1 MPVMELLAKKTAW
14 LWFGAVAVA
23 VFLVYAPTL
32 GHDFSLMDDA
42 YFVTENPV
50 VQGGLTLAGVKAA
63 FTGVYASYW
72 APLLW
77 LSFMVDQT
85 VSGGAPWSFHLTN
98 VVLFALSAGLL
109 FLLAVSW
116 TGGRLGV
123 SLAAALLWA
132 LHPIRVESVAWI
144 TERKDVLS
152 GIFFLLGLWCYTRAR
167 SRVASSVRRG
177 VLLGFAWFS
186 MLLGGMA
193 KQVIF
198 VMPAAFVLLDVWPL
212 QRTSWDRLG
221 RDLWRLI
228 AEKWAFWLLTAIF
241 LIVAYGTQSEGGA
254 IMTIPLTLRL
264 QMLPVHYLFY
274 LEKTFWPTTLA
285 PLQADL
291 PPEIWRVTVGVV
303 ILIGL
308 TGVLWELRK
317 KSPWALWG
325 WLWFVGL
332 IFPLSGLIWA
342 GSERVALRFLY
353 LPHIGLSLALLMGL
367 NAVAQR
373 RPALHALVRGGVAVV
388 LLFAAGATLRTQNY
402 WRDPNAFGLW
412 IYECHPEQGG
422 ACAMGGDTYLA
433 GGAWDLALDAF
444 AKGVA
449 MQDRYCFIRQCSVW
463 NQLGYPERTAQAWP
477 EFERALGKSL
487 AEFAPWER
495 PTEREL
501 FWRVRGQA
509 LLALRDYPAAI
520 AALREAVR
528 WEPDPGA
535 FTIAEYLR
543 ACHEAGH
550 PEEASAAAAA
560 MAKATGVDVREWR
573 DLLPC
578 YVELWK
584 TGARGYAYRFF
595 TAYTERFPDD
605 SMPLSFLAWLL
616 ATAEPD
622 GHDHARQE
630 EWPQTALHWA
640 EQALDQT
647 QNPPASMWL
656 TLATARANAGHFSE
670 AVPAAEKARKLAK
683 DNGDNALLEVIEKQ
697 IMNYRLGLAW
707 RE

>member
-152 GIFFLLGLWCYTRAR
+152 GIFFLLGLWCYTRAH
-167 SRVASSVRRG
+167 SPVASSVRRI
-177 VLLGFAWFS
+177 VLLGFAWSS

-198 VMPAAFVLLDVWPL
+198 VMPAALVLLDIWPL

-228 AEKWAFWLLTAIF
+228 AEKWAFWLLTAAF
-241 LIVAYGTQSEGGA
+241 VALAVGSQSSEGA
-254 IMTIPLTLRL
+254 IVSIPLSVRL
-264 QMLPVHYLFY
+264 KMLPVHYLFY
-274 LEKTFWPTTLA
+274 VQKTLVPTALA

-291 PPEIWRVTVGVV
+291 PPDVWRMIVGLGLLVVATVW
-303 ILIGL
+303 
-308 TGVLWELRK
+308 LWVLRK
-317 KSPWALWG
+317 RASWALWG

-332 IFPLSGLIWA
+332 LFPLSGVVWT

-477 EFERALGKSL
+477 EFERALGKPL

-528 WEPDPGA
+528 WEPDPGS
-535 FTIAEYLR
+535 FTVAEYLR
-543 ACHEAGH
+543 ACHEADR
-550 PEEASAAAAA
+550 PEEAGAAAVA
-560 MAKATGVDVREWR
+560 MAKATGIDVREWK

-578 YVELWK
+578 YVEFWK

-595 TAYTERFPDD
+595 EAYAERFPDD

-622 GHDHARQE
+622 GRDHARQE

-647 QNPPASMWL
+647 QNPPANMWL
-656 TLATARANAGHFSE
+656 TLAAARANAGHFSE
-670 AVPAAEKARKLAK
+670 AVPAAEKARELAK